1 MFPRDL
7 TFFHNVI
14 RQLLDSKKGQ
24 TARVKNL
31 RRKSAVRSPVVN
43 PEIKTHNAVKR

>member
-14 RQLLDSKKGQ
+14 RQLLDRKKGQ
-24 TARVKNL
+24 TARVNNL
-31 RRKSAVRSPVVN
+31 RRKSAVRSLVVN
-43 PEIKTHNAVKR
+43 PEIKTHNVVKR